1 MGEKHSWPHSTVR
14 LSPLGTHRA
23 GGSGS
28 CQGTPSPLH
37 FWQGFVSSGS
47 RTGQGGHLLLV
58 VQFAVELL
66 VTIEAGG
73 LQGLLAG
80 RALDALLVPQA
91 VVQAQQEP
99 VRNDSLAPFTHGL
112 RGRGSACGN
121 DPGQGWVRE
130 RWMGRRT
137 GHGMDGGSHSFRFP
151 TQAGGSEEGGGC
163 AGCCSGIR
171 WGPVP

>member
-1 MGEKHSWPHSTVR
+1 M
-14 LSPLGTHRA
+14 
-23 GGSGS
+23 
-28 CQGTPSPLH
+28 H

-80 RALDALLVPQA
+80 RALDTLLVPQA

-99 VRNDSLAPFTHGL
+99 VRNDSLAPFTHRL

-130 RWMGRRT
+130 RWMERRT
-137 GHGMDGGSHSFRFP
+137 GRRMDGGSHSFRFP
-151 TQAGGSEEGGGC
+151 TQAGGSGEGGGC